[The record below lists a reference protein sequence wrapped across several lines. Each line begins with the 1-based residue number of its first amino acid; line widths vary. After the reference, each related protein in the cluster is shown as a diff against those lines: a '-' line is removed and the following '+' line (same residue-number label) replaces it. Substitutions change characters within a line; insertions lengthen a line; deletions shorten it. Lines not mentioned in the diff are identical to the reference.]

1 MESFLVNGAGAQVFS
16 HVFPHV
22 RASVLTPADGIVFDP
37 DAQAYFTA
45 VGLTDPAYTIPINAA
60 IVALKAANLW
70 TKTVRFWLTGNKDA
84 TAALTCWKSLVAMTP
99 VNAPTFAAGRGY
111 TGNGSTSY
119 LNTNFNESTDGGGI
133 YLRDSASRV
142 TYVRNNRTTD
152 ADTAVCGLINSGFNA
167 GGNLI
172 PRFSGGNTWSNINAN
187 YGASQNNGAYAA
199 GTRGL
204 WTEVRS
210 DSLTMRLDFNGS
222 QVAIKTNATSTA
234 LQNRTPFLL
243 ARAVDATPQFFSTDE
258 VFFHGYFGALNSTES
273 TALNTII
280 SDLVTALG
288 A

>member
-1 MESFLVNGAGAQVFS
+1 MLRVNQLVGFGSIGRKWNDA
-16 HVFPHV
+16 
-22 RASVLTPADGIVFDP
+22 
-37 DAQAYFTA
+37 DAQTFFNA
-45 VGLTDPAYTIPINAA
+45 VSLSDSAYTVPINNA
-60 IVALKAANLW
+60 IVAMKDNSIW
-70 TKTVRFWLTGNKDA
+70 TKAVRLWLTGNKDP
-84 TAALTCWKSLVAMTP
+84 TSSLTCWKSLSAMSP
-99 VNAPTFAAGRGY
+99 MNNPTHLPGRY
-111 TGNGSTSY
+111 YKGNGSSSY
-119 LNTNFNESTDGGGI
+119 LNTNFNESADGGGI
-133 YLRDSASRV
+133 YLQDSASRV

-152 ADTAVCGLINSGFNA
+152 ADTAVCGLINSGFTA

-234 LQNRTPFLL
+234 LQNRPPFLL
-243 ARAVDATPQFFSTDE
+243 ARAVDGTPQFFSTDE

-273 TALNTII
+273 AALNTII
-280 SDLVTALG
+280 TDLVTALG